1 MKNKKKKSTGKLAV
15 PFDTSSLWANY
26 IFSAIIMPVILI
38 YFEIILHVATKMEWT
53 RSAWMYVLL
62 VSLAL
67 GSVLFALSTLGK
79 PRLNRIIVLV
89 ISFVIG
95 FVYAIYQ
102 VYFYFFNA
110 FIDFGAAGEA
120 GNMIKDFLGN
130 IISCTIKN
138 LHWIALFLLPFFA
151 LLFLTKNLIKI
162 PKTSWSFKGALA
174 VFAIL
179 LFLLR
184 TGMVTLNDD
193 EYDDKFYYNDGY
205 NVTVAASRFGLL
217 SSIRLNAQYTIFGM
231 PEAELIPV
239 GPQQTVDIGGLFGT
253 TAAPETQAP
262 STGSGSDSETGPI
275 ETEPP
280 FVPIDQVMNIN
291 FEQLAANEKDKTIK
305 AMHQYFG
312 SLTPTQTNKYTGMFE
327 GKNLIYITAEG
338 FTSKII
344 DPQLTPTL
352 YMMAT
357 QGFVF
362 NNCYNS
368 TWGGSTATGEYLSI
382 TGLFYSSSK
391 CLEISGGGAGGGK
404 RLMPFTM
411 GNQFNKLGYSTYA
424 FHNHT
429 YTYYDR
435 NLSHP
440 NFGYNFIA
448 ANDGSYKKGITYTS
462 AWPKSDLEMAQ
473 LSTSYFI
480 DDEQFCAY
488 YMTVSGHANYTFV
501 GNAQARKH
509 KDDVAHLNYS
519 ENVRAY
525 IASQLELELFLES
538 LCQQL
543 AAKGKLEDT
552 VFVLSS
558 DHYPYAL
565 SDAELAELYG
575 LPEDGI
581 RSNFEL
587 YRNQFIIWS
596 ASMEE
601 PVVVNKY
608 CSSMDIVPTVSN
620 LFGLEYDSRLLAGID
635 VLSSA
640 PALVILNCDGGGPSW
655 NWITD
660 YGFYNT
666 KTKKF
671 VPHAGVQISS
681 DSELRAYIQS
691 INDMVANK
699 RNYIRAILDNNYY
712 SYVFK

>member
-1 MKNKKKKSTGKLAV
+1 MKNKKKKSAGKLAV

-38 YFEIILHVATKMEWT
+38 YFEVILHVATKMEWT

-262 STGSGSDSETGPI
+262 STGSGSDSETAPI

-291 FEQLAANEKDKTIK
+291 EQV
-305 AMHQYFG
+305 H
-312 SLTPTQTNKYTGMFE
+312 
-327 GKNLIYITAEG
+327 
-338 FTSKII
+338 
-344 DPQLTPTL
+344 
-352 YMMAT
+352 
-357 QGFVF
+357 
-362 NNCYNS
+362 
-368 TWGGSTATGEYLSI
+368 
-382 TGLFYSSSK
+382 
-391 CLEISGGGAGGGK
+391 
-404 RLMPFTM
+404 
-411 GNQFNKLGYSTYA
+411 GY
-424 FHNHT
+424 
-429 YTYYDR
+429 
-435 NLSHP
+435 
-440 NFGYNFIA
+440 
-448 ANDGSYKKGITYTS
+448 
-462 AWPKSDLEMAQ
+462 
-473 LSTSYFI
+473 
-480 DDEQFCAY
+480 
-488 YMTVSGHANYTFV
+488 V
-501 GNAQARKH
+501 
-509 KDDVAHLNYS
+509 
-519 ENVRAY
+519 
-525 IASQLELELFLES
+525 
-538 LCQQL
+538 
-543 AAKGKLEDT
+543 
-552 VFVLSS
+552 
-558 DHYPYAL
+558 
-565 SDAELAELYG
+565 
-575 LPEDGI
+575 
-581 RSNFEL
+581 
-587 YRNQFIIWS
+587 
-596 ASMEE
+596 
-601 PVVVNKY
+601 
-608 CSSMDIVPTVSN
+608 
-620 LFGLEYDSRLLAGID
+620 
-635 VLSSA
+635 
-640 PALVILNCDGGGPSW
+640 
-655 NWITD
+655 
-660 YGFYNT
+660 
-666 KTKKF
+666 
-671 VPHAGVQISS
+671 
-681 DSELRAYIQS
+681 
-691 INDMVANK
+691 
-699 RNYIRAILDNNYY
+699 
-712 SYVFK
+712 